1 MRSPRCMHM
10 SAAAFL
16 PAALV
21 CTAFAPL
28 CTSPF
33 HHLSP
38 PTLHRA
44 AVHFPCDQSERGRDE
59 KKNQQARKNTKL
71 EKFKNVESGIGFCS
85 PARRLVCHKPLDI
98 RWQMKSNDYG
108 KQKNAAMAAI
118 PYLGSLFYARN
129 NSILSLSL
137 LPPLSLSLV
146 LFPLP
151 VAAFSSPPLFPF
163 QLSPP
168 DLHKWIGKGRVF
180 SILPLP
186 PPLSAAQPGPKGI
199 KE

>member
-1 MRSPRCMHM
+1 M
-10 SAAAFL
+10 
-16 PAALV
+16 
-21 CTAFAPL
+21 T
-28 CTSPF
+28 
-33 HHLSP
+33 
-38 PTLHRA
+38 
-44 AVHFPCDQSERGRDE
+44 

-108 KQKNAAMAAI
+108 KQKKAAMAAI

-137 LPPLSLSLV
+137 STLPLLPPLSLSLVSV

-151 VAAFSSPPLFPF
+151 VAAFSSPPSSLSNFPRPICINGSGKEGF
-163 QLSPP
+163 SPFF
-168 DLHKWIGKGRVF
+168 RF
-180 SILPLP
+180 LPLFRP
-186 PPLSAAQPGPKGI
+186 RSLGQRG
-199 KE
+199 